1 MAQLLFFDQGHR
13 YTIDGREL
21 PSVSQLCRFL
31 SREIYGEINQYT
43 LDAAASRGTKVHK
56 ATEVLDLYGK
66 ADVDDDLLP
75 YLNAYLKFRREHTV
89 QWERVEYATYHPED
103 GYAGT
108 IDRYGDVDGK
118 QAVVDFK
125 TTYTVHKPLCA
136 ASLNLYR
143 RMMEATGNRVDALY
157 ILHLRKDESY
167 KLVEFPISD
176 DLPNALLTLHRA
188 LEKKGRKKNA

>member
-31 SREIYGEINQYT
+31 SREIYGDVSQFT
-43 LDAAASRGTKVHK
+43 LDAAAARGTKVHK

-66 ADVDDDLLP
+66 ADVDDDILP
-75 YLNAYLKFRREHTV
+75 YLNAYLKFRREHEVT
-89 QWERVEYATYHPED
+89 WEKVEYATYHPED

-108 IDRYGDVDGK
+108 IDRYGIVDGK
-118 QAVVDFK
+118 RAIVDFK
-125 TTYTVHKPLCA
+125 TTYTIHKSLCA

-143 RMMEATGNRVDALY
+143 RAMEAHGFTVDTLY
-157 ILHLRKDESY
+157 ILHLKKDGTY
-167 KLVEFPISD
+167 RLAEFAID
-176 DLPNALLTLHRA
+176 DVLPGALLTLHHT

>member
-31 SREIYGEINQYT
+31 SREIYGDVNQFT

-56 ATEVLDLYGK
+56 ATEALDLYGK
-66 ADVDDDLLP
+66 VDVDDDILP
-75 YLNAYLKFRREHTV
+75 YLKAYLKFRREHDV
-89 QWERVEYATYHPED
+89 KWEKVEHATYHPED

-108 IDRYGDVDGK
+108 IDRYGSVDSK
-118 QAVVDFK
+118 RAIVDIK
-125 TTYTVHKPLCA
+125 TTYTIHKPLCA

-143 RMMEATGNRVDALY
+143 RAMEAHSFEVDTLY
-157 ILHLRKDESY
+157 ILHLKKDETY
-167 KLVEFPISD
+167 RLVEFAID
-176 DLPNALLTLHRA
+176 DVLPGALLTLHRT

>member
-13 YTIDGREL
+13 YTVDGREL

-75 YLNAYLKFRREHTV
+75 YLNAYLKFRREHTI
-89 QWERVEYATYHPED
+89 QWERIEHAVYHPED
-103 GYAGT
+103 DYAGT

-118 QAVVDFK
+118 RAVVDLK
-125 TTYTVHKPLCA
+125 TTYTIHKPLCT

-143 RMMEATGNRVDALY
+143 RMMEAHGNRVDALY

-167 KLVEFPISD
+167 KLMEFPISD